1 MKYITF
7 SIKKV
12 ILFTIGILLISS
24 PILGTRV
31 SASSTDNGE
40 SCLNTVITNVS
51 AIASDQNF
59 PASAVLDMNPQSIW
73 STYGKG
79 AWIEMDLGE
88 VKNVCSVDIRWY
100 KGDQRRNNFVISIS
114 TDGSSYQNVLDS

>member
-1 MKYITF
+1 MKSITR

-24 PILGTRV
+24 TILGTRV
-31 SASSTDNGE
+31 SASSADNGE
-40 SCLNTVITNVS
+40 SCSNTVITNVS
-51 AIASDQNF
+51 AITSDQNF
-59 PASAVLDMNPQSIW
+59 PASAVLDGNPQSIW

-100 KGDQRRNNFVISIS
+100 KGDQRWNNFIISIS
-114 TDGSSYQNVLDS
+114 QYQMDRLIRM